1 MLQKLADLLDSVAKY
16 KSIWA
21 IRLPEDKKER
31 TFEEG
36 KRFCTTVRDEYNFGK
51 W

>member
-1 MLQKLADLLDSVAKY
+1 MMQKLAVLLDIVAKY
-16 KSIWA
+16 KTVWA
-21 IRLPEDKKER
+21 IRLPNDNEER

-36 KRFCTTVRDEYNFGK
+36 KRFCTTGGDEFSFGK